1 MIRRPPRSTLFPYTT
16 LFRSLLS
23 RWLDSRDGGPYGTP
37 HTPARRPAMIRVSV
51 MYPTSEGKK
60 FDYDYYVTKHMNG
73 LVRERWGSMGLVKVE
88 VDRGVGGGAPG
99 TPAPYAAVGHVF
111 FRSLDD
117 FQKASK
123 AHGKELFAD
132 VPNFTTI
139 APQVQISEIILS

>member
-1 MIRRPPRSTLFPYTT
+1 
-16 LFRSLLS
+16 
-23 RWLDSRDGGPYGTP
+23 
-37 HTPARRPAMIRVSV
+37 MIRVSV

-60 FDYDYYVTKHMNG
+60 FDYDYYANKHMKG
-73 LVRERWGSMGLVKVE
+73 LVQERWGGMGLVKVE
-88 VDRGVGGGAPG
+88 VDRGVAGGAPG
-99 TPAPYAAVGHVF
+99 APAPYAAVGHVY

-139 APQVQISEIILS
+139 TPQVQISEIILS